1 MQEETEHAAIHWD
14 DSSKATFLDFTQPSL
29 VSPGSMDSETKDDPE
44 PQSSSKIVLLIE
56 DDVPTLKLMTRALEK
71 KGLIVEQ
78 AVNGVEGLEK
88 LKRGIFHVVLC
99 DVMMPVMDGIECI
112 KRFRQWEKVD
122 RAGVAPQV
130 RHSSF
135 TSCFS
140 PS

>member
-1 MQEETEHAAIHWD
+1 MQDEAQNAAIHWD
-14 DSSKATFLDFTQPSL
+14 DSSKTTFLDVNQSSL
-29 VSPGSMDSETKDDPE
+29 VSSGSVDTETKEDPE
-44 PQSSSKIVLLIE
+44 PQKSPKIVLLIE
-56 DDVPTLKLMTRALEK
+56 DDVPTRKLMTRALEK

-88 LKRGIFHVVLC
+88 LKKGVFHVVLC

-112 KRFRQWEKVD
+112 RRFRQWEKVD
-122 RAGVAPQV
+122 RPGVAPQV

-135 TSCFS
+135 TSFFF